1 MMSRVPLLDIDRLN
15 GPVGDALRA
24 RGGKLNI
31 IGVMAHAQGCVL
43 QQLQLGRA
51 VNSQQD
57 LDPLSRELLILLAA
71 HIDGGQYIWRQHVP
85 IAVKHGATE
94 PQIDALKR
102 GDIKSGAFSA
112 DERALL
118 AYGDSVIRGGH
129 VDELTFRAVARRYS
143 ERELVEAILA
153 VGYYM
158 TMNRLTAA
166 TRTPLEAG
174 GDKEAE
180 GAHAAPTN

>member
-1 MMSRVPLLDIDRLN
+1 MSRVPLVDIERLD

-24 RGGKLNI
+24 RPDKINI
-31 IGVMAHAQGCVL
+31 VSMMAHAEGCVL

-51 VNSQQD
+51 VNSEQD

-71 HIDGGQYIWRQHVP
+71 HLDEGQYVWRQHVP
-85 IAVKHGATE
+85 IAIKHGVTPA
-94 PQIDALKR
+94 QIDALR
-102 GDIKSGAFSA
+102 QGDVMSPAFSA

-118 AYGDSVIRGGH
+118 AYGHSVIRGGH
-129 VDELTFRAVARRYS
+129 VDDPTFRAVARRYS
-143 ERELVEAILA
+143 RRELVEAILA

-166 TRTPLEAG
+166 TQTPLESGEFNQAG
-174 GDKEAE
+174 SAR
-180 GAHAAPTN
+180 AAPAN